1 MKKTIIGT
9 IAFLSVLISTTITA
23 KASTYSDGPFTYFF
37 NQYVDSNQYTY
48 VCSSYGSGWVDHLQV
63 YVGAIYK
70 ANGSESNYKK
80 VYVMPSAGGNS
91 LDSRLLKVGNTS
103 YYSIPAA
110 YQGND
115 VTSQLFAMGH
125 NPSLD
130 CQITGL
136 FSSD

>member
-23 KASTYSDGPFTYFF
+23 KASTYSDGHFTYFF
-37 NQYVDSNQYTY
+37 NQYLERNQYTY